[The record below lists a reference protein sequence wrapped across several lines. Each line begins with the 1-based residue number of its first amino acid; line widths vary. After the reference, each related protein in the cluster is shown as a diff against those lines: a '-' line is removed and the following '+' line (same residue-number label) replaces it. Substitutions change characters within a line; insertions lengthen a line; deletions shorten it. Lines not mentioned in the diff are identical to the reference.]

1 MHQFTTVEGS
11 SGITCVGWATN
22 LTNRAS
28 SSMTMRKGLK
38 SWGDLLGKDGEL
50 LDNQTSFD
58 LPRDLSLID
67 IEISLPKLSLLAS
80 AGSL

>member
-1 MHQFTTVEGS
+1 MNV
-11 SGITCVGWATN
+11 
-22 LTNRAS
+22 
-28 SSMTMRKGLK
+28 RKGLE
-38 SWGDLLGKDGEL
+38 SWKDLLGKDGEV
-50 LDNQTSFD
+50 LDKQNSLD